1 MNEIK
6 TGRRTK
12 SVRRSAARELAYIA
26 LSVSLITVCA
36 WISVPVAAI
45 PVTLQTFAVAFV
57 GALMGWKRALGA
69 VGAYLLMGLAG
80 IPVFAGFK
88 AGVATL
94 MGATGG
100 YIFGFAFLA
109 LFPALFKMLPVK
121 NKWGRASVF
130 YVASVVGMA
139 ICYLFGTAWFVL
151 IYQCTFL
158 YALTVCV
165 LPYLIP
171 DAVKFV
177 FSSVLA
183 VRLEKFVK

>member
-1 MNEIK
+1 MNKIK
-6 TGRRTK
+6 TGAK
-12 SVRRSAARELAYIA
+12 SRRSAAREIAYIA

-45 PVTLQTFAVAFV
+45 PVTLQTFAVALI
-57 GALMGWKRALGA
+57 GALMGWKRALAA
-69 VGAYLLMGLAG
+69 VAAYLVMGLVG
-80 IPVFAGFK
+80 IPVFTGFK

-109 LFPALFKMLPVK
+109 LLPALFKMLPLK
-121 NKWGRASVF
+121 NKWGRTALFYGASVL
-130 YVASVVGMA
+130 GMA

-151 IYQCTFL
+151 MYKCTFV

-165 LPYLIP
+165 VPYILP

-177 FSSVLA
+177 FSSIIA
-183 VRLEKFVK
+183 VRLEKQIK